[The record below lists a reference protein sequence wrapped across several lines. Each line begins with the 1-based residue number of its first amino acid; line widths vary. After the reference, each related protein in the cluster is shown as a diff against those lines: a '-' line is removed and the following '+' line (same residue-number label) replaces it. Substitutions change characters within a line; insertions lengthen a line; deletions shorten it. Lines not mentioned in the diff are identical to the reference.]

1 MRQVFVRDKRIMK
14 KKRKIH
20 KNTFTKIWMNRL
32 LWFCCLWISASYL
45 LAAFGYSEIAE
56 TLSQTA
62 CTVIIGT
69 VIPYFLKSFFETK
82 EEKKNEMKINELN
95 CQLQPRLDELN
106 ITDLNNDEAVG

>member
-1 MRQVFVRDKRIMK
+1 MRKN
-14 KKRKIH
+14 RKTTL

-32 LWFCCLWISASYL
+32 LWFCIIWISASYL

-69 VIPYFLKSFFETK
+69 VIPYFVKSFFETK
-82 EEKKNEMKINELN
+82 EEKKNEIEISKVRDDIQSNLS
-95 CQLQPRLDELN
+95 DLN
-106 ITDLNNDEAVG
+106 ITDLDNDAVG

>member
-1 MRQVFVRDKRIMK
+1 MMK
-14 KKRKIH
+14 KKQKSL

-69 VIPYFLKSFFETK
+69 VIPYFLKSFFETR
-82 EEKKNEMKINELN
+82 EEKKNELN
-95 CQLQPRLDELN
+95 SRLQSRLDELN
-106 ITDLNNDEAVG
+106 IINSDKNEAAG